1 MSSVERNTETYI
13 ILLVF
18 VGVFVLVYLLYDHYS
33 TKTSSVRHTPQSKQ
47 VMPANINLSVQ
58 KTPHLL
64 EGIDINADDH
74 GSSIGGQINRKDY
87 ETLIFD
93 STTGSIMTGSQF
105 MDNTGIITSPWVP
118 PAWSPDMKGPSASGV
133 LNESDFDEDPRKIYN
148 KCSSSCC
155 SPQYPT
161 PFKPEYDPFVCD
173 KNGKNMYNSS
183 SHTCRNETGGKG
195 CLCVSDRQI
204 AKHYV

>member
-133 LNESDFDEDPRKIYN
+133 LNESDFDEDPRMIITNALVLVAVHSIQHHLNLNMTHLCATKMVKI
-148 KCSSSCC
+148 CIIH
-155 SPQYPT
+155 Q
-161 PFKPEYDPFVCD
+161 VILV
-173 KNGKNMYNSS
+173 
-183 SHTCRNETGGKG
+183 ETRLVEKDVYV
-195 CLCVSDRQI
+195 LVIDR
-204 AKHYV
+204 